1 MVVPYHIEVSR
12 ITQRPLARP
21 YCFSDGSSPRPH
33 ALLWADA
40 RRGGS
45 QFERLAGAGA
55 SNRAVRSS
63 ELSGR
68 VLRPA
73 WLTACL
79 TLSLALASIV
89 PAAAQPRVRLI
100 ATGGTIANQVT
111 GRLTGP
117 ELVAQAPSV
126 ARFARVEAETF
137 ARGSSLSLTL
147 GDWLRLGKRVSD
159 VLAAPDVAGVV
170 ITGGTDTLEELAW
183 FLDLTVRSDRPVV
196 VTGAIRRPGRLMRTD
211 RRTSLVPSRLRPVQA
226 ARGRGTLVLFNGL
239 VFEARDVEKISTSKT
254 DAFGSRASEPVG
266 RIGEDGVRF
275 SRDVRSRHGSRSQ
288 FDVARIDVLPRVDVL
303 LTYQDAP
310 GDFIAAAIR
319 NGARGVVMASA
330 GAGAL
335 AEGEVRAVQQALA
348 KGIPV
353 VLASRVEGGSGR
365 RRGGRRAQ
373 GTHRRG
379 RPRTAQGESAADARA
394 RTRAPNA
401 RHRTRVSRVPDRQL
415 RS

>member
-1 MVVPYHIEVSR
+1 M
-12 ITQRPLARP
+12 
-21 YCFSDGSSPRPH
+21 
-33 ALLWADA
+33 
-40 RRGGS
+40 
-45 QFERLAGAGA
+45 
-55 SNRAVRSS
+55 
-63 ELSGR
+63 
-68 VLRPA
+68 LRPA

-79 TLSLALASIV
+79 TLSLAIASIV

-100 ATGGTIANQVT
+100 ATGGTIANQET

-196 VTGAIRRPGRLMRTD
+196 VTGAIRRPGTIDADGPQNILGA
-211 RRTSLVPSRLRPVQA
+211 VQVA
-226 ARGRGTLVLFNGL
+226 ASPGARGRGTLVLFNGL

-266 RIGEDGVRF
+266 RLGEDGVRF

-310 GDFIAAAIR
+310 GDLIAAAIR

-353 VLASRVEGGSGR
+353 VLASRVEGGLVGAEEVAVLKGLIAAGDLGPLKAR
-365 RRGGRRAQ
+365 VLLMLALAQ
-373 GTHRRG
+373 GL
-379 RPRTAQGESAADARA
+379 RTPDIE
-394 RTRAPNA
+394 
-401 RHRTRVSRVPDRQL
+401 RVFREY
-415 RS
+415 